1 MFEEI
6 IDKIKEENENSQRN
20 YHILKNMN
28 KDSDQ
33 DFKAPDIL
41 KAQSEIVN
49 IKAFTYD
56 YKKGINTAN
65 A

>member
-20 YHILKNMN
+20 YHILKNM
-28 KDSDQ
+28 KKESDQ

-56 YKKGINTAN
+56 
-65 A
+65 